1 MYEGK
6 LWRVDHVGLWVLRL
20 HVYKT
25 MDDIIYFALCT
36 SFAIYVDTHA
46 CIQSPSNGK
55 IWA

>member
-1 MYEGK
+1 VYEGK